1 MTTLPTSPA
10 TNSTSA
16 LSFAQVSRKF
26 GPTTALDGVSLAAA
40 EGEILGLV
48 GPNGAGKSTLLRCLV
63 GLVRPDAGQIVVR
76 GVDAVQDPLAARR
89 LIGYA
94 PSETALYHRM
104 SAAEL
109 LRFAIAFHDSADLD
123 QGLRLLDSLEVPRAR
138 RVGNLSHGM
147 KRKIM
152 VAQAL
157 ASGAP
162 VLVLDEPMEALDP
175 EARRLVESL
184 LRGAA
189 DAGRMVL
196 FSSHDLMSVERLCHR
211 AAFLRR
217 GRIVRVGR
225 GDALAAEAGR
235 VLHLQ
240 LREPRL
246 AAALPT
252 RAGWRWR
259 GQGQRWTLSYHD
271 QPEQVLPALGGLPI
285 SGIRDECGSL
295 EEVFDALYGDDPA

>member
-1 MTTLPTSPA
+1 M
-10 TNSTSA
+10 NSTPA
-16 LSFAQVSRKF
+16 LTYEQVFHQF
-26 GPTTALDGVSLAAA
+26 GTTTVLNGVSLAAA

-63 GLVRPDAGQIVVR
+63 GLVRPDAGQVVVR
-76 GVDAVQDPLAARR
+76 GIDAVQDPLAARR

-94 PSETALYHRM
+94 PSETALYNRM

-109 LRFAIAFHDSADLD
+109 LHFAIAFHDSADLD
-123 QGLRLLDSLEVPRAR
+123 QGLKLLDLLEVPRAR

-152 VAQAL
+152 VAQAI

-184 LRGAA
+184 LQGAA
-189 DAGRMVL
+189 DGGRTVL
-196 FSSHDLMSVERLCHR
+196 FSSHNLTSVERLCHR

-217 GRIVRVGR
+217 GKIVREGR
-225 GDALAAEAGR
+225 GEELAAEAGR

-240 LREPRL
+240 LREPRP
-246 AAALPT
+246 AGALPVWT
-252 RAGWRWR
+252 GWHWR
-259 GQGQRWTLSYHD
+259 GQGKRWTLSYHG
-271 QPEQVLPALGGLPI
+271 PTEKVLPSLQDLPI
-285 SGIRDECGSL
+285 SGIRDDCGSL
-295 EEVFDALYGDDPA
+295 EEVFDALYGETPS